1 MKNIF
6 RILCVLL
13 IACFMLTAF
22 SACGEQEEES
32 VISKQPSQAETDE
45 DKDGFRLEKQ
55 NFGNVTIK
63 ILTDKANDFLACEIA
78 PLELNTEPVND
89 AAYDRAT
96 LISQEYGINLEQVHA
111 ESQSKVIE
119 TAREMITTNTDEYQ
133 IYCAAVYYLA
143 ILSVEDM
150 FIDLANITQNDYIDL
165 KQPYWD
171 QAIVNDLSL
180 LGSTYFATGDA
191 LVTDDEATWAIFYN
205 KDIADNNRL
214 AESYD
219 ASSLYQIVTRG
230 DWTLDMMH
238 EMAQTATT
246 VTGGTMEFSTD
257 TDDTWGLAA
266 QCYDSYAFTVGAD
279 QSITRIEN
287 DVPVITIGEEAN
299 INAYDKVYNILT
311 DKQCAGIAE
320 IDGRA
325 AGSTDVYSDQITL
338 FANGHALFMPYRV
351 AAASMQQM
359 REANIRYGILPMPKL
374 DENQENYSSTITVY
388 WCSALAIPTSNVK
401 YFDETCYAMEALA
414 YHGQQTLTPEY
425 YERTLKYK
433 RFPDDDEAAEALD
446 LIFKNKSYDIGA
458 VFNFGSMLSFYTDIL
473 LSGNNSHAST
483 LDAKFSS
490 YQAAI
495 DSFVDMLR
503 AE

>member
-1 MKNIF
+1 MKNF
-6 RILCVLL
+6 SRILCILL
-13 IACFMLTAF
+13 AACFALTTLV
-22 SACGEQEEES
+22 ACGEKDNES
-32 VISKQPSQAETDE
+32 VSSEAQNQAETSEDE
-45 DKDGFRLEKQ
+45 GGFRLEKQ
-55 NFGNVTIK
+55 DFGNVTIK
-63 ILTDKANDFLACEIA
+63 VLTDKTNDFLACEIA

-89 AAYDRAT
+89 AAYNRAT
-96 LISQEYGINLEQVHA
+96 LISQEYGIELEQVHA

-150 FIDLANITQNDYIDL
+150 FVDLANISENDYIDL
-165 KQPYWD
+165 NQPYWD
-171 QAIVNDLSL
+171 QSIVNDLSL

-191 LVTDDEATWAIFYN
+191 LVTDDEATWAMFYN
-205 KDIADNNRL
+205 KDIADDNHL
-214 AESYD
+214 AEAYD
-219 ASSLYQIVTRG
+219 ANTLYEIVSRG

-238 EMAQTATT
+238 EMAKTATN
-246 VTGGTMEFSTD
+246 VGGGTMEFTPD

-287 DVPVITIGEEAN
+287 DVPVITIGDEAN
-299 INAYDKVYNILT
+299 INAYDKVFNILT
-311 DKQCAGIAE
+311 DKQSVGVAE

-325 AGSTDVYSDQITL
+325 AGSSDVYGDQITL

-359 REANIRYGILPMPKL
+359 READIRYGILPMPKL
-374 DENQENYSSTITVY
+374 ESSQEKYSSTITVY
-388 WCSALAIPTSNVK
+388 WCSALAIPASNVEK
-401 YFDETCYAMEALA
+401 FDATCYAMEALA
-414 YHGQQTLTPEY
+414 YYGQETLTPEY
-425 YERTLKYK
+425 YDRTLKYK
-433 RFPDDDEAAEALD
+433 RFPDDDEAAEVLD
-446 LIFKNKSYDIGA
+446 LIFDNKSYDIGA

-483 LDAKFSS
+483 LDAKQGA
-490 YQAAI
+490 YQTAI
-495 DSFVDMLR
+495 DNFVEMLR

>member
-6 RILCVLL
+6 RILCILL
-13 IACFMLTAF
+13 VACFTLTAF
-22 SACGEQEEES
+22 AACGDKEDES
-32 VISKQPSQAETDE
+32 VTSSEEQKVETSEDE
-45 DKDGFRLEKQ
+45 GGFRLEKKD
-55 NFGNVTIK
+55 FGDVTIK
-63 ILTDKANDFLACEIA
+63 VLTDKTNDFLACEIA

-96 LISQEYGINLEQVHA
+96 LISQEYGISIEQVHA
-111 ESQSKVIE
+111 ENQSKVIE

-150 FIDLANITQNDYIDL
+150 FVDLANITQNDYIDL

-205 KDIADNNRL
+205 KDIADNNHL
-214 AESYD
+214 AEAYD
-219 ASSLYQIVTRG
+219 ATTLYQIVSRG

-238 EMAQTATT
+238 EMAKTATN
-246 VTGGTMEFSTD
+246 VTGGTMEFSVD

-299 INAYDKVYNILT
+299 INAYDKVFTILT
-311 DKQCAGIAE
+311 DKQCTGIAE

-325 AGSTDVYSDQITL
+325 AGSSDVYGDQITL

-359 REANIRYGILPMPKL
+359 READIRYGILPMPKL
-374 DENQENYSSTITVY
+374 DDKQDDYSSTITVY
-388 WCSALAIPTSNVK
+388 WCSALAIPASNVEK
-401 YFDETCYAMEALA
+401 FDATCYAMEALA
-414 YHGQQTLTPEY
+414 YYGQETLTPEY

-433 RFPDDDEAAEALD
+433 RFPDDDEAAESLD

-473 LSGNNSHAST
+473 LTGSNSHAST
-483 LDAKFSS
+483 LEAKQSS
-490 YQAAI
+490 YQSAI
-495 DSFVDMLR
+495 DSFVEMLR